1 MQISYRELADKARI
15 SQSFATQ
22 ILDGSRSPSL
32 AIALRIYD
40 ATGDQFGLL
49 KDLPAET
56 IEQLRPKAQ
65 DEAA

>member
-1 MQISYRELADKARI
+1 MQISYKELADKAAI

-40 ATGDQFGLL
+40 ATGLQFGILAGVN
-49 KDLPAET
+49 KET
-56 IEQLRPKAQ
+56 IEDLRPKA
-65 DEAA
+65 AA